1 MELEDNEDK
10 GILAKKVK
18 SVLKEE
24 LQPQDDIP
32 DDITPA
38 KKIRGRPKKVLS
50 NEEIEFK
57 KQVQEETEKA
67 YKEVLENRAKQD
79 LKKKL
84 RKEALENGE
93 KFKDPE
99 TTKPKRA
106 LSEKQLL
113 NLAKGREKAI
123 EKQKEKG
130 AISKKINE
138 DVKVIQQAKKNI
150 RKTLI
155 VDKIKEQI
163 DGLDSESEEEIVIQ
177 KKTKKK
183 VIQKEEEE
191 EEDEEPIYRPL
202 QPPKPIIT
210 FY

>member
-1 MELEDNEDK
+1 MQLEDNEDK

-18 SVLKEE
+18 PILKEE
-24 LQPQDDIP
+24 LPPQDDINP
-32 DDITPA
+32 P
-38 KKIRGRPKKVLS
+38 KKTRGRPKKVLS

-67 YKEVLENRAKQD
+67 YKEVLESRAKQD

-84 RKEALENGE
+84 RKEALENGI

-177 KKTKKK
+177 KKPKKK

-191 EEDEEPIYRPL
+191 EEQPTPVYRPL